1 MYLVYTC
8 LQPPFPFVVKQKIK
22 MTLKLKKKK
31 NIEKL
36 KKVSFSSFDIYSPF
50 EKQINEW

>member
-31 NIEKL
+31 TL
-36 KKVSFSSFDIYSPF
+36 KKVNFSSFDIYSP
-50 EKQINEW
+50 